1 MRLPSEERDALAR
14 GKNQTR
20 TLSGRL
26 RMLHREGAYLIP
38 ASLTERRDFLRLA
51 WFGCSRLLEFAA
63 ALRIGQFDA
72 QGIELGLQL
81 LRIGE
86 LVLFRAPARRQR
98 RRFFFKL
105 GKLLLQRL
113 EARFVALIVEV
124 PARAVAHAAF
134 G

>member
-51 WFGCSRLLEFAA
+51 WFGCSTRFLA
-63 ALRIGQFDA
+63 ALSKAAVTARSAADA
-72 QGIELGLQL
+72 SFFCPAATSARYSFSSV
-81 LRIGE
+81 LR
-86 LVLFRAPARRQR
+86 RD
-98 RRFFFKL
+98 
-105 GKLLLQRL
+105 LLL
-113 EARFVALIVEV
+113 
-124 PARAVAHAAF
+124 
-134 G
+134 